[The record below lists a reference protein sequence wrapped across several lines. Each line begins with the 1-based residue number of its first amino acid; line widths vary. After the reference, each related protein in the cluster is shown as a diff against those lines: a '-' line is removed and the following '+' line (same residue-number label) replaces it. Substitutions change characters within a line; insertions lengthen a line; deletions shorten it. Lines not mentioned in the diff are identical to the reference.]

1 MMVCVGTCF
10 DGKINL
16 PVTEQGSITEIW
28 YQNEILV
35 PIIRFWESMK
45 NQNFILK
52 DINAPDPLHQEH
64 SLLNGPN
71 WEAIHSK
78 RRHRAAII
86 AANGGHTH
94 YRDAINEFS
103 ANFSHFD
110 FFSPLPKNVT
120 FWGVGYISGLYTGIE

>member
-1 MMVCVGTCF
+1 MVPEC
-10 DGKINL
+10 DPYPYHKILGK
-16 PVTEQGSITEIW
+16 
-28 YQNEILV
+28 Y
-35 PIIRFWESMK
+35 K
-45 NQNFILK
+45 NQNFIRN

-64 SLLNGPN
+64 SLLNGQN

-120 FWGVGYISGLYTGIE
+120 FWGWGTFLGSTPVLNNGLNLFLLFFGSLYANNEILTI